1 MPRGVQSRIVRAVRS
16 TVETLWGVDAPD
28 VILNQTPRLELGE
41 LATPMCL
48 GLAKTLRKP
57 PRAIAEELAAAL
69 EIDGVRGIEVAG
81 PGYINFHLDRGF
93 VMETA
98 IARLGGNDPD
108 DAAKADAEAE
118 VTGGKVIV
126 EHTNINPNKAAHIGH
141 LRNAAIGDTFVR
153 VLRFTGREV
162 EVQNYID
169 NTGVQVADV
178 IVGFLHLER
187 RSLDEVRASIR
198 DSNGK
203 FDYYCWDLYA
213 RVSDF
218 YRTRDPEFALR
229 AETLRAIED
238 GGNETAEMAEAVAM
252 AIVACHLR
260 TMDRIG
266 VRYDVLPRESD
277 ILQLRFW
284 DRAFTLLKEREA
296 IFFEDRGPNAGCWVM
311 RVRTGSGDEDKII
324 VRSNGTVTYVGKD
337 IAYQLWKLGLLER
350 DFHYRVFDRYADG
363 RPVWVTDSVD
373 GEAERP
379 GFGNGR
385 SVYNVIDVR
394 QSYLQTVVQ
403 EGVRVL
409 GYEREAERSVHFSYE
424 MVALTP
430 ACAEQLG
437 IVLDAED
444 RARPWIEVSG
454 RKGQGVKADDL
465 LDALEDK
472 ARAEV
477 RVRNPDFTEAEQSDI
492 ARQVAVGALR
502 YFLLRFT
509 RTAVIAFDFDEALSF
524 DGETGPYI
532 QYAAVRANNILRKA
546 RQEGRGLDADR
557 TAAFAAAGAP
567 GELLAGDD
575 ELWDLV
581 YAASRLDE
589 VARQAADA
597 LEPATLAKFTFQL
610 AQKFSLF
617 YHHYRVI
624 SEDDERRRACLLVV
638 VEFVRDTLVRALDL
652 MGIAVP
658 ERM

>member
-1 MPRGVQSRIVRAVRS
+1 MAEAVRS
-16 TVETLWGVDAPD
+16 AVETLWDIDAPD
-28 VILNQTPRLELGE
+28 VVLNQTPRLDLGE
-41 LATPMCL
+41 LATPLCL

-57 PRAIAEELAAAL
+57 PRAIAEELAGAL
-69 EIDGVRGIEVAG
+69 SITGVRKIDVAG

-93 VMETA
+93 VLETS
-98 IARLGGNDPD
+98 IARLRDIGA
-108 DAAKADAEAE
+108 DAANA
-118 VTGGKVIV
+118 GGKVIV

-141 LRNAAIGDTFVR
+141 LRNAAIGDSFVR
-153 VLRFTGREV
+153 VLRFTGRDV

-178 IVGFLHLER
+178 IVGFLHLEQR
-187 RSLDEVRASIR
+187 TLAEVRELIR

-213 RVSDF
+213 RASAF
-218 YRTRDPEFALR
+218 YQDRDPDFALR

-252 AIVACHLR
+252 AIVERHLR

-277 ILQLRFW
+277 ILHLRFW

-296 IFFEDRGPNAGCWVM
+296 IFFEDEGPNAGCWVM
-311 RVRTGSGDEDKII
+311 RIHTGSGDEDKII

-350 DFHYRVFDRYADG
+350 DFHYRVFDRYPDG
-363 RPVWVTDSVD
+363 QPVWMTDSVD
-373 GEAERP
+373 GDSEHPR
-379 GFGNGR
+379 FGTGR

-403 EGVRVL
+403 EGVRAL

-437 IVLDAED
+437 IVLDDDD
-444 RARPWIEVSG
+444 RRRPWIEVSG

-465 LDALEDK
+465 LDALEEK

-477 RVRNPDFTEAEQSDI
+477 RVRNPDFTEAEQRDI

-546 RQEGRGLDADR
+546 REAGRGLDTDR
-557 TAAFAAAGAP
+557 KAALASAGAL
-567 GELLAGDD
+567 GDFLSGDD

-597 LEPATLAKFTFQL
+597 LEPATLAKFTFML

-624 SEDDERRRACLLVV
+624 SEDDERRRAFLLVV
-638 VEFVRDTLVRALDL
+638 VEFVRDTLARALDL